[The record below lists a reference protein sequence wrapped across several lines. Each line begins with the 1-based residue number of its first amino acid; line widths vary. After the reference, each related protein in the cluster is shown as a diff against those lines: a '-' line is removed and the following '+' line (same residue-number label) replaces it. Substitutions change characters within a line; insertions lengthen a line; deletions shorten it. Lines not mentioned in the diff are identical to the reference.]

1 MPRATELARINDFVR
16 GVENAL
22 IEQRMSSHR
31 SGTQADVAPPSPV
44 NRDDRVV
51 APAPCKGVEERVCRR
66 IIHLAGGRSQRTHRR
81 KQRQE
86 IKGSVLENFVE
97 HQGSLDLGS
106 EHPRRTLARLDQQ
119 RAVLDYARRVDDS
132 VYGAESLAREMDR
145 LLHFIETRDVG
156 TNGQHLRAQGL
167 NLEQLAYH
175 LLDPV
180 RNVTTAQGV
189 VPLPG
194 GWQRRAPNQDKPCPE
209 VPREMVG
216 NDQADSAQT
225 SCDQIHA
232 LFFQAADVL
241 IRLKIEVLKGLCPP
255 LAGPVGNDSFARA
268 SGKLG
273 HYLRGRLFRAIV
285 FKIHIDRLADDSREF
300 FRQDLGR
307 TQQGGSDRRYDWLPR
322 NRLQSVGDHT
332 NTQGHEVLLT
342 QHLGEEQETVKTEI

>member
-97 HQGSLDLGS
+97 H
-106 EHPRRTLARLDQQ
+106 PRRTLARLDQQ

-156 TNGQHLRAQGL
+156 TN
-167 NLEQLAYH
+167 
-175 LLDPV
+175 
-180 RNVTTAQGV
+180 
-189 VPLPG
+189 
-194 GWQRRAPNQDKPCPE
+194 
-209 VPREMVG
+209 
-216 NDQADSAQT
+216 
-225 SCDQIHA
+225 
-232 LFFQAADVL
+232 
-241 IRLKIEVLKGLCPP
+241 
-255 LAGPVGNDSFARA
+255 
-268 SGKLG
+268 
-273 HYLRGRLFRAIV
+273 
-285 FKIHIDRLADDSREF
+285 
-300 FRQDLGR
+300 
-307 TQQGGSDRRYDWLPR
+307 
-322 NRLQSVGDHT
+322 
-332 NTQGHEVLLT
+332 
-342 QHLGEEQETVKTEI
+342 